1 MAPFR
6 PVLVGASGASA
17 VEGPIGEDAVRTLHQ
32 TLYRLRVPTDLLSS
46 RLGPKHTS
54 EEVIFPP
61 RCCPYCQQAFQPSK
75 HRPDQGVCSRPA
87 CQARRHNEYRRKKC
101 LTDPEYAQVI
111 CDSRRKWREAHSDY
125 QKNYRLTHPD
135 SAARNRQQQHQRD
148 QKRRVVLLVKNTL
161 VLDLK
166 HSAAEVWLVGPLAGD
181 LVKNTLVS
189 SKLLI
194 VQAPSPAM
202 APSAES

>member
-148 QKRRVVLLVKNTL
+148 QKAPLMPTRLVHETASLPDPSLRL
-161 VLDLK
+161 V
-166 HSAAEVWLVGPLAGD
+166 
-181 LVKNTLVS
+181 TT
-189 SKLLI
+189 
-194 VQAPSPAM
+194 
-202 APSAES
+202 